1 MKSSQVKLTKAQQ
14 KALIKALPAMH
25 KASAKQ
31 HALALHMQGHGIM
44 DIVKSIGSF
53 LGPIAKEVGP
63 TVLKEFVLPFL
74 KKKMEGN
81 GLALPGQGLSLP
93 GKGLKLAGQGKPK
106 LVKGSPEAKAHMA
119 KLRAMRK
126 K

>member
-1 MKSSQVKLTKAQQ
+1 MKLTKVQQ
-14 KALIKALPAMH
+14 KALLNAISSQH
-25 KASAKQ
+25 KSAVKK
-31 HALALHMQGHGIM
+31 HAKALHMQGHGIM
-44 DIVKSIGSF
+44 DILRSVGEF

-74 KKKMEGN
+74 KKKMEGG
-81 GLALPGQGLSLP
+81 GLNPAGQGL
-93 GKGLKLAGQGKPK
+93 KLGGQGSKK
-106 LVKGSPEAKAHMA
+106 FVKGSAEAKAHMA

>member
-1 MKSSQVKLTKAQQ
+1 MKLTKAQQ
-14 KALIKALPAMH
+14 KALLNALPSQH
-25 KASAKQ
+25 KSAVKK
-31 HALALHMQGHGIM
+31 HALALHMKGHGIM
-44 DIVKSIGSF
+44 DILKSVGAY
-53 LGPIAKEVGP
+53 LAPIVKEVGP

-81 GLALPGQGLSLP
+81 GLNPAGQ
-93 GKGLKLAGQGKPK
+93 GLKLAGQGSKK
-106 LVKGSPEAKAHMA
+106 FVKGSAEAKAHMA

>member
-44 DIVKSIGSF
+44 DIIKSIGSF

-81 GLALPGQGLSLP
+81 GLALPGQGL
-93 GKGLKLAGQGKPK
+93 KLAGQGKPK